1 MADSFNKK
9 EREKK
14 RRKKQKDKA
23 EKMKQRKVE
32 GIDIPEFQYVDE
44 DGNLSD
50 TPPDP
55 LKKKKYSLE
64 DIHISTPKSEPGE
77 PMSKIREGTVKF
89 FNDEKGYGFIVD
101 KDMGDSIFVHIEN
114 VAADVLKE
122 GNKVSFEIGNGPKGP
137 VALLVKLI

>member
-23 EKMKQRKVE
+23 DKMRMRKLEDVKQ
-32 GIDIPEFQYVDE
+32 PEFQYLDE
-44 DGNLSD
+44 DGNLQD

-55 LKKKKYSLE
+55 LKKKKFSLE
-64 DIHISTPKSEPGE
+64 EIHISTPKSIPGE

-101 KDMGDSIFVHIEN
+101 NETKDSVFVHIEN
-114 VAADVLKE
+114 VTGDIKE
-122 GNKVSFEIGNGPKGP
+122 GNRVSFEIGNGPKGP
-137 VALLVKLI
+137 VALVVKII

>member
-23 EKMKQRKVE
+23 EKMKQRKLE
-32 GIDIPEFQYVDE
+32 GIKPVEFQYVDE
-44 DGNLSD
+44 DGNLQD

-55 LKKKKYSLE
+55 LKKKKFSLE
-64 DIHISTPKSEPGE
+64 EIHISTPKSVPGE
-77 PMSKIREGTVKF
+77 PMSKHREGVVKF

-101 KDMGDSIFVHIEN
+101 NETKDSVFVHIEN
-114 VAADVLKE
+114 VTGELKE
-122 GNKVSFEIGNGPKGP
+122 STKVSFEIGNGPKGP
-137 VALLVKLI
+137 IALVVKVI

>member
-14 RRKKQKDKA
+14 RRKKKKDKA
-23 EKMKQRKVE
+23 EKMKQRKLE
-32 GIDIPEFQYVDE
+32 GIKPVEFQYVDE

-55 LKKKKYSLE
+55 LKKKKISLD

-77 PMSKIREGTVKF
+77 PMSRIREGVVKF

-101 KDMGDSIFVHIEN
+101 KDTGDSVFVHVEN
-114 VAADVLKE
+114 VTGELKE
-122 GNKVSFEIGNGPKGP
+122 SKKVSFEIGNGPKGP
-137 VALLVKLI
+137 IALAVKVL

>member
-23 EKMKQRKVE
+23 DKMKQRKME
-32 GIDIPEFQYVDE
+32 GQIQPEFQYVDE

-64 DIHISTPKSEPGE
+64 DIHISTPKSVPGE

-89 FNDEKGYGFIVD
+89 FNHEKGYGFIVD
-101 KDMGDSIFVHIEN
+101 KDTSDSVFVHIEN
-114 VAADVLKE
+114 VDGELKE
-122 GNKVSFEIGNGPKGP
+122 GNRVSFEIGNGPKGP